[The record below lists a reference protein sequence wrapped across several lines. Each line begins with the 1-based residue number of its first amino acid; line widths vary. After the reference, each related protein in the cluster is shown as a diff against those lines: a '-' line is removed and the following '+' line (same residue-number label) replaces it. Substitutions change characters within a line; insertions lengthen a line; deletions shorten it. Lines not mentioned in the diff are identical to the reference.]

1 MDNNQSTIIDDILNS
16 PDVPLTDSQ
25 IINNINIDSNMNF
38 DDLLKFT
45 EGYELLAE
53 IPKST
58 QIPKFKNSIE
68 FINYMETFYIE
79 STMNKN
85 KSIFKLS
92 NISENIKKKPT
103 ILKFPNKQSL
113 TKKIYN
119 ESTPIYSIT
128 EKYDLIFTGDSMG
141 KIKMFSCEK
150 ECEIK
155 SFFNK
160 EIENTKV
167 LCMDI
172 SDDKTT
178 LLAGYSNA
186 SK

>member
-92 NISENIKKKPT
+92 NISENIKKKT
-103 ILKFPNKQSL
+103 NNI
-113 TKKIYN
+113 KI
-119 ESTPIYSIT
+119 
-128 EKYDLIFTGDSMG
+128 
-141 KIKMFSCEK
+141 
-150 ECEIK
+150 
-155 SFFNK
+155 
-160 EIENTKV
+160 
-167 LCMDI
+167 
-172 SDDKTT
+172 
-178 LLAGYSNA
+178 